1 MEKPKANK
9 EGLLEAV
16 QLKVSENGQAAAGVV
31 NVIDELAAGIV
42 DNYTVREVAQ
52 KLRMIQAACKNIHS
66 ELLQLFDDIDAAL

>member
-16 QLKVSENGQAAAGVV
+16 QLKVSENGQVAAGVV